1 MKETTPSAMP
11 PCFARWCARF
21 DDVFTHKALK
31 TGLRHYL
38 AGLLGESER
47 KNLTQL
53 SKDAVGVSY
62 HRLHHFLT
70 EAPWDA
76 EVLNERRLQVM
87 QQCSQT
93 KIRRGFS
100 LIIDDSGLA
109 KKWLGNC
116 RSGQTI
122 YRRNRQNR

>member
-1 MKETTPSAMP
+1 
-11 PCFARWCARF
+11 
-21 DDVFTHKALK
+21 VFTHKAQK
-31 TGLRHYL
+31 TGFRHYL
-38 AGLLGESER
+38 AGLLGESEG

-76 EVLNERRLQVM
+76 EVLNERRLEVM

-100 LIIDDSGLA
+100 LIIDDSGHR
-109 KKWLGNC
+109 K
-116 RSGQTI
+116 SGSGTAGVG
-122 YRRNRQNR
+122 RQYIGEIGKTDNGIV